1 MTRILI
7 VNGHPDAHPGSFV
20 AALAA
25 AYAKGALAAG
35 HEIRR
40 IDIGALNLPPVH
52 SAAEFAATPAA
63 DSAAA
68 AAQRDIA
75 WCEHLVIVHPLWLGS
90 QPAALKAF
98 FEQTFRYGFALP
110 KTNGQGYPKG
120 LLTGRSA
127 RFVVTM
133 GMPAFIYRWWFGA
146 FAVRALE
153 SAMLKLSGISP
164 VRRTLIGGMG
174 ALVPA
179 TAQRH
184 LAALEALGRRAR

>member
-1 MTRILI
+1 MARVLI
-7 VNGHPDAHPGSFV
+7 VNGHPDAHPGTFV
-20 AALAA
+20 AALAG

-35 HEIRR
+35 HEVRR
-40 IDIGALNLPPVH
+40 IDIGALDLPPVR
-52 SAAEFAATPAA
+52 SAGDFEAAPAA
-63 DSAAA
+63 GGAAA

-75 WCEHLVIVHPLWLGS
+75 WCDHFVVVHPLWLGS

-110 KTNGQGYPKG
+110 KTGGQGFPKG
-120 LLTGRSA
+120 LRKGRSA

-133 GMPAFIYRWWFGA
+133 GMPALVYRWWFGA

-153 SAMLKLSGISP
+153 GALLKLSGMGP

-184 LAALEALGRRAR
+184 LATLEALGSKAR